1 MVITSSKYRFPRTI
15 ISNQLIGNIV
25 IECMRIIN
33 YSIDYELQKD
43 GCLFCR
49 RTGITTNLV
58 MSTMIPRPVIA
69 ITLSMIY
76 RLSRPCN
83 NTLWNDSTSLA
94 ALTMIPRPVFAITLS
109 TICRLSRPSCNS
121 NTVWN
126 NYAITKS
133 WGVSQCRRC
142 TLAPSLQSHYRRS
155 IASLDL
161 AIIQCE
167 MILSFEGTSLTLLTM
182 YHRPV
187 FAITLSTICRLSR
200 PSCNSNHKVW
210 NNYAFTRKSRG
221 VSQCR
226 RCTLALCLQSQYRRL
241 EKSVTLAILIEWELI
256 LSFEGTSLPMFYLD
270 MYSWI
275 SLLLLSCCCVW
286 TVFILFTWSCDPD
299 YVVIL
304 D

>member
-69 ITLSMIY
+69 FTLSMIY

-94 ALTMIPRPVFAITLS
+94 ALTMYPRPVFAITLS
-109 TICRLSRPSCNS
+109 TIYRLSRPCN

-126 NYAITKS
+126 DS
-133 WGVSQCRRC
+133 FFRRYESHIVDDV
-142 TLAPSLQSHYRRS
+142 PSPRVCNHIINDLSPLSSFLQ
-155 IASLDL
+155 
-161 AIIQCE
+161 
-167 MILSFEGTSLTLLTM
+167 
-182 YHRPV
+182 
-187 FAITLSTICRLSR
+187 
-200 PSCNSNHKVW
+200 
-210 NNYAFTRKSRG
+210 
-221 VSQCR
+221 
-226 RCTLALCLQSQYRRL
+226 
-241 EKSVTLAILIEWELI
+241 
-256 LSFEGTSLPMFYLD
+256 
-270 MYSWI
+270 
-275 SLLLLSCCCVW
+275 
-286 TVFILFTWSCDPD
+286 
-299 YVVIL
+299 
-304 D
+304 